1 MNTIYEQFDVVIVP
15 VPFTDRQS
23 DIRRPALILS
33 DASAFNNRIGH
44 SVMAMITSAKNAPW
58 PLDTPIEDTRSAG
71 LFTPSVV
78 RMKLFTLEH
87 KYILDCVG
95 SLSKQD
101 RLMVKSAFPHV
112 FKLG

>member
-33 DASAFNNRIGH
+33 DAPAFNNRIGH

-95 SLSKQD
+95 WLSMQE
-101 RLMVKSAFPHV
+101 RLMVNCEYPHGCKV
-112 FKLG
+112 G

>member
-1 MNTIYEQFDVVIVP
+1 MNTIYEQFDVVVVP
-15 VPFTDRQS
+15 IPFTNRKS

-33 DASAFNNRIGH
+33 DAPAFNNRVNH
-44 SVMAMITSAKNAPW
+44 SVMAMITSAKNEPW
-58 PLDTPIEDTRSAG
+58 PLDTPIDDTRAAG

-87 KYILDCVG
+87 KYILDCIG
-95 SLSKQD
+95 SLSTQD

-112 FKLG
+112 FKLN